1 MLGCALHIHILTV
14 TAGKVAGD
22 GLQVRGRGGGGGV
35 TEKSASS
42 STHLPEASRAV
53 GARAMDEER
62 VEEHSVPSLHLQVQP
77 WHRRVIVLDAMVH
90 LVDTTLRASPHVNL
104 VTSHKGA
111 TCT

>member
-22 GLQVRGRGGGGGV
+22 GLQVRGGGGV
-35 TEKSASS
+35 TENSASS

-53 GARAMDEER
+53 GAGAMDEER

-90 LVDTTLRASPHVNL
+90 FVDTTLRASPHVNL
-104 VTSHKGA
+104 VASHKGA
-111 TCT
+111 T